1 MFFSLFEQ
9 KYISIS
15 IHQISVISMIVVSES
30 EGKLVTGE
38 QVVRKPFDEMQ
49 MKNSEKYI
57 SQDRRNA
64 KLINPF
70 LENKP
75 EDHPVAD
82 IFHQLQLGL
91 RFLQSFNR
99 LAALQPLNLFAQLPD
114 FESSIF
120 ICCKVFS

>member
-1 MFFSLFEQ
+1 
-9 KYISIS
+9 
-15 IHQISVISMIVVSES
+15 MIVVSES

-120 ICCKVFS
+120 ICC